1 MRCRPSRP
9 GRDAC
14 RLCAHRPSSPSLFP
28 PHQPLPAPHPI
39 PSLSSPEYWQRPDE
53 FDPDRFPLDGPVPN
67 EVTENFAY
75 LPFGGGRRKCVG
87 DQFALFEA
95 IAALAV
101 LMRRFDFA
109 AAADAPEVGMTTVSQ
124 GGGRVLG
131 GKATVGVWTVVGDTP
146 SPPPTFNP
154 PSQGAT
160 IHTSNGLWL
169 VPTPRCGQGQA
180 TAACATRRAQE
191 PVGVAA

>member
-1 MRCRPSRP
+1 M
-9 GRDAC
+9 
-14 RLCAHRPSSPSLFP
+14 
-28 PHQPLPAPHPI
+28 
-39 PSLSSPEYWQRPDE
+39 
-53 FDPDRFPLDGPVPN
+53 PN

-124 GGGRVLG
+124 GGGRV
-131 GKATVGVWTVVGDTP
+131 
-146 SPPPTFNP
+146 
-154 PSQGAT
+154 
-160 IHTSNGLWL
+160 
-169 VPTPRCGQGQA
+169 
-180 TAACATRRAQE
+180 
-191 PVGVAA
+191 